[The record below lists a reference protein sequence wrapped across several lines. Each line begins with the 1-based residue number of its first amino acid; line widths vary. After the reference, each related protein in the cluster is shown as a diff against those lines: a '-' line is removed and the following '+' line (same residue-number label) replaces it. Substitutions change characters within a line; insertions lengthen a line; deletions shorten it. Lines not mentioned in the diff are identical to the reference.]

1 VPAEAASCP
10 AGVLRPT
17 SSDLESSPPFQ
28 AALEVRPLPAS
39 ADTEV
44 DVAIAAPSRIAG
56 LSLSTAL
63 AMYVLIALSYV
74 VNSMDRSVFSNLVSA
89 VNSEFHL
96 SLAQGGFL
104 TTVFAIG
111 FGLTGICAGFLLD
124 RWTRKST
131 MVVGMAIYSVFTLVI
146 PLAQGFWD
154 MGSFRLITGIGEAMQ
169 QTAIFTMAGVF
180 FAQHRNLAIGGM
192 NVAYG
197 LGSFVGPL
205 LGTQL
210 FLVTGENWRPPL
222 YVFGGLGLAF
232 AVVVM
237 FTLSKRFSEYGK
249 DAGPTAAAPR
259 EEAPA
264 GPWLNRNLV
273 LLAIANVTLG
283 LLNYGYLG
291 LYPTFLKSVLHFS
304 VGTAAVAQSLYGVG
318 AFTGIVAGYLAD
330 RFGERPLIYV
340 AVFGSMVSGL
350 LMFTVATVPWEQDL
364 LSFFFG
370 TFASG
375 FLFVNVYAMTQRA
388 VAPQHV
394 GKASG
399 IASSAHYIGAG
410 FAGAVFGG
418 IVQAWSWGGATI
430 IQMVLLP
437 AIAIVCVAFVRMA
450 AVGDRPSTA

>member
-1 VPAEAASCP
+1 
-10 AGVLRPT
+10 
-17 SSDLESSPPFQ
+17 
-28 AALEVRPLPAS
+28 
-39 ADTEV
+39 
-44 DVAIAAPSRIAG
+44 
-56 LSLSTAL
+56 
-63 AMYVLIALSYV
+63 MYVLIALSYV

-111 FGLTGICAGFLLD
+111 FGLTGIFAGFLLD

-131 MVVGMAIYSVFTLVI
+131 MVVGMVIYSVFTLVV
-146 PLAQGFWD
+146 PLAKGFWD

-210 FLVTGENWRPPL
+210 YLVTGENWRPPL
-222 YVFGGLGLAF
+222 YLFGGLGLAF
-232 AVVVM
+232 AVLVM
-237 FTLSKRFSEYGK
+237 FTLSRRFSEFGK
-249 DAGPTAAAPR
+249 DTGPKATAAR
-259 EEAPA
+259 EAPS
-264 GPWLNRNLV
+264 GPWLNSNLV
-273 LLAIANVTLG
+273 LLAVANVSLG

-304 VGTAAVAQSLYGVG
+304 AGTAAVAQSLYGIG

-340 AVFGSMVSGL
+340 AVLGSMVSGL
-350 LMFTVATVPWEQDL
+350 LMFIVATASWEQDL
-364 LSFFFG
+364 LSFLFG

-375 FLFVNVYAMTQRA
+375 FLFVNLYAMTQRA
-388 VAPQHV
+388 VAPRHV

-437 AIAIVCVAFVRMA
+437 AVAIVCVAFVRMT
-450 AVGDRPSTA
+450 AVGDRTSTG